1 MNRPLELQSY
11 YVKAVADRSA
21 VLKVP
26 QFDKFRL
33 LLTDF
38 VMLIVYGIALAL
50 KAFRDHPEV
59 RFLMLICYAE
69 QDRADLNL
77 DVLIQGDLMKNFAID
92 DLTVTVER
100 ILQAK

>member
-11 YVKAVADRSA
+11 YVKAVSDNSA

-26 QFDKFRL
+26 QFDKYRL
-33 LLTDF
+33 LLTHF

-59 RFLMLICYAE
+59 RILILICYAE

-92 DLTVTVER
+92 DLTVAVER

>member
-1 MNRPLELQSY
+1 VNRPLELQSFY
-11 YVKAVADRSA
+11 AKAVADSSA
-21 VLKVP
+21 VLKAP
-26 QFDKFRL
+26 KFEKYRL

-38 VMLIVYGIALAL
+38 VMLIVYGIVLAL

-59 RFLMLICYAE
+59 RILMLIGYAE

-77 DVLIQGDLMKNFAID
+77 EVLNQGDLMKIFAID
-92 DLTVTVER
+92 DLIVAVVL

>member
-11 YVKAVADRSA
+11 YVKAVADSSA

-26 QFDKFRL
+26 PFEKYRL

-50 KAFRDHPEV
+50 KAFREHPEV
-59 RFLMLICYAE
+59 RILMLICYAE
-69 QDRADLNL
+69 QGRTDLNL
-77 DVLIQGDLMKNFAID
+77 DVLNQGDLMKIFAID
-92 DLTVTVER
+92 DLTVAVER

>member
-1 MNRPLELQSY
+1 MNRPLELQIY
-11 YVKAVADRSA
+11 YVKAVADSSA

-26 QFDKFRL
+26 QFEKYRL

-59 RFLMLICYAE
+59 RILMLICYAE
-69 QDRADLNL
+69 QDRANLNL
-77 DVLIQGDLMKNFAID
+77 DVLNQDDLMKIFAVD
-92 DLTVTVER
+92 DLAVAVER

>member
-11 YVKAVADRSA
+11 YVKAIADSSA
-21 VLKVP
+21 VLKAP
-26 QFDKFRL
+26 KFEKYRL

-38 VMLIVYGIALAL
+38 VMLIVYGIVLTL

-59 RFLMLICYAE
+59 RILMLICYAE

-77 DVLIQGDLMKNFAID
+77 DVLN
-92 DLTVTVER
+92 
-100 ILQAK
+100 

>member
-11 YVKAVADRSA
+11 YLKAVADSSA
-21 VLKVP
+21 VLKAP
-26 QFDKFRL
+26 KFEKYRL

-59 RFLMLICYAE
+59 RILMLICYAE
-69 QDRADLNL
+69 QERTDLNL
-77 DVLIQGDLMKNFAID
+77 DMLI
-92 DLTVTVER
+92 
-100 ILQAK
+100 

>member
-11 YVKAVADRSA
+11 YVKAVADSSA

-26 QFDKFRL
+26 RFDKYRL

-50 KAFRDHPEV
+50 KAFREHPEV
-59 RFLMLICYAE
+59 RILMLICYAE
-69 QDRADLNL
+69 QGRTDLNL
-77 DVLIQGDLMKNFAID
+77 VVLIQGDLMNIFAID
-92 DLTVTVER
+92 DLTVAVER

>member
-11 YVKAVADRSA
+11 YVKAIADSSA
-21 VLKVP
+21 ILKAP
-26 QFDKFRL
+26 KFEKYRL

-50 KAFRDHPEV
+50 KAFREHPEV
-59 RFLMLICYAE
+59 RILMLICYAE
-69 QDRADLNL
+69 QERAGLNL
-77 DVLIQGDLMKNFAID
+77 NVLIQSDLMKIFTID
-92 DLTVTVER
+92 DLTVAVER

>member
-11 YVKAVADRSA
+11 YVKAIADNFA
-21 VLKVP
+21 VFKAP
-26 QFDKFRL
+26 KFEKYRL

-59 RFLMLICYAE
+59 RILMLICYAKK
-69 QDRADLNL
+69 DSADLNL
-77 DVLIQGDLMKNFAID
+77 EALNQGDLMKIFAID
-92 DLTVTVER
+92 DLTVAVER

>member
-11 YVKAVADRSA
+11 YVNAVTDSSA
-21 VLKVP
+21 VLKAQ
-26 QFDKFRL
+26 QFEKYRL

-59 RFLMLICYAE
+59 RILMLICYAE
-69 QDRADLNL
+69 QERTDLNL
-77 DVLIQGDLMKNFAID
+77 DMLI
-92 DLTVTVER
+92 
-100 ILQAK
+100 

>member
-11 YVKAVADRSA
+11 YVKAVADRST

-26 QFDKFRL
+26 QFDKYRL

-38 VMLIVYGIALAL
+38 FMPIVYGIALAL

-59 RFLMLICYAE
+59 RILMLICYAE

-77 DVLIQGDLMKNFAID
+77 DVLN
-92 DLTVTVER
+92 
-100 ILQAK
+100 

>member
-11 YVKAVADRSA
+11 YLKAVADSSA

-26 QFDKFRL
+26 QFDKYLL

-50 KAFRDHPEV
+50 KAFREHPEV
-59 RFLMLICYAE
+59 RILMLICYAE
-69 QDRADLNL
+69 QGRTDLNL
-77 DVLIQGDLMKNFAID
+77 DVLNQGDLIKKFCC
-92 DLTVTVER
+92 R
-100 ILQAK
+100 

>member
-11 YVKAVADRSA
+11 YLKAVADSSA

-26 QFDKFRL
+26 QFDKYLL

-50 KAFRDHPEV
+50 KAFREHPEV
-59 RFLMLICYAE
+59 RILMLICYAE
-69 QDRADLNL
+69 QERADLNL
-77 DVLIQGDLMKNFAID
+77 DVLIQGDLMKKFSID

>member
-11 YVKAVADRSA
+11 YLKAVADSSA

-26 QFDKFRL
+26 QFDKYRL
-33 LLTDF
+33 LSTDF

-50 KAFRDHPEV
+50 KAFREHPEV
-59 RFLMLICYAE
+59 RILMLISYAE

-77 DVLIQGDLMKNFAID
+77 DMLN
-92 DLTVTVER
+92 
-100 ILQAK
+100 